1 MRNHI
6 ELYHIK
12 PEYPFHILHPAKRK
26 RRMNTMKRT
35 GYLEVIAG
43 PMYCGKTEELI
54 RQVKRATIG
63 KKHVIVFK
71 HAIETRYGKDH
82 KVHSHSGISFQS
94 VLITHPKQILN
105 HVKSSTDMIAIDEAQ
120 WLGEDLIPV
129 VQKLLLL
136 KKHVIVAGLAMTFDR
151 QPFAPIPTLMAM
163 ADKVTKL
170 SAICSV
176 CGNDAV
182 FHKRIINSQKTSALI
197 ADPSFVAGLKAY
209 EARCRKCYRK
219 K

>member
-1 MRNHI
+1 
-6 ELYHIK
+6 
-12 PEYPFHILHPAKRK
+12 
-26 RRMNTMKRT
+26 MKKC

-63 KKHVIVFK
+63 KKKVVVCK
-71 HAIETRYGKDH
+71 HAIDTRYGKDH
-82 KVHSHSGISFQS
+82 NVHSHSGISFQS
-94 VLITHPKQILN
+94 IIITHPKEILK
-105 HVKSSTDMIAIDEAQ
+105 HIRKTTDMIAIDEAQ
-120 WLGEDLIPV
+120 WLGKDLIGV
-129 VQKLLLL
+129 VQKLLSL

-170 SAICSV
+170 SAICSM

-182 FHKRIINSQKTSALI
+182 FHKRIINGKPPDALSTN
-197 ADPSFVAGLKAY
+197 PSFVAGLEAY
-209 EARCRKCYRK
+209 EARCRNCYSK
-219 K
+219 

>member
-1 MRNHI
+1 
-6 ELYHIK
+6 
-12 PEYPFHILHPAKRK
+12 
-26 RRMNTMKRT
+26 MKKC

-71 HAIETRYGKDH
+71 HAIDTRYGKDH
-82 KVHSHSGISFQS
+82 KVHSHSGVSFHS
-94 VLITHPKQILN
+94 VIITHPNEILK
-105 HVKSSTDMIAIDEAQ
+105 HIRSSTDMIAIDEAQ
-120 WLGEDLIPV
+120 WLGEDLIGV

-151 QPFAPIPTLMAM
+151 QPFPPIPTLMAA

-170 SAICSV
+170 SAVCSI

-182 FHKRIINSQKTSALI
+182 FHKRIVKGKSSNALSTN
-197 ADPSFVAGLKAY
+197 PSFVAGLEAY
-209 EARCRKCYRK
+209 EARCRNCFSK
-219 K
+219 